1 MRLLAAL
8 TALLVAATAN
18 AADMSPPAD
27 SKTAADDALAT
38 PRRLIAA
45 KDWPGAL
52 TALRAQPQ
60 AGNADWHNLLG
71 YTLRKHKPPQLA
83 EAEAEYLQA
92 LRIAPAHRGA
102 NEYLGELYVM
112 KGDLPK
118 ARERLAVLDKLCPA
132 GCKEREDL
140 QRAIAAA
147 PR

>member
-8 TALLVAATAN
+8 TVLLLAAPASAADMNPPEDSKAATA
-18 AADMSPPAD
+18 DP
-27 SKTAADDALAT
+27 LAT

-83 EAEAEYLQA
+83 EAEAAYLQA
-92 LRIAPAHRGA
+92 LQIDPAHRGA
-102 NEYLGELYVM
+102 NEYLGELHVM

-118 ARERLAVLDKLCPA
+118 ARERLAVLDKLCPS
-132 GCKEREDL
+132 GCVEREDL

-147 PR
+147 GK